1 MTLMSGLK
9 MPQNN
14 VKQYPFESDII
25 IIPVNLS
32 GGAWQDNYSGI
43 KIIHIPSK
51 MAFESTENVS
61 DHANKARCYEALS
74 QYLANK
80 N

>member
-32 GGAWQDNYSGI
+32 G
-43 KIIHIPSK
+43 
-51 MAFESTENVS
+51 
-61 DHANKARCYEALS
+61 
-74 QYLANK
+74 
-80 N
+80 

>member
-1 MTLMSGLK
+1 MSRS
-9 MPQNN
+9 N
-14 VKQYPFESDII
+14 VKQYPFEGDII

-32 GGAWQDNYSGI
+32 CGAWQDNYSGI
-43 KIIHIPSK
+43 KIIHIPTK
-51 MAFESTENVS
+51 MVFESTENVS
-61 DHANKARCYEALS
+61 DHANKARCYEALI